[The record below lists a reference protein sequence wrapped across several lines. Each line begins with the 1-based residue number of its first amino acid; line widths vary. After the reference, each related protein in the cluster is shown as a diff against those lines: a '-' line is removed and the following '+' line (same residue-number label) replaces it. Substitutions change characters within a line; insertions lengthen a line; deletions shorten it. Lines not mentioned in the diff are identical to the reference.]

1 MASFESV
8 IQPNENGFR
17 AAPGKLLSKGARKPL
32 GDVTNSSKLPAKDKS
47 SAKNFNT
54 FRAQEMVQPNSKKGR
69 KPFTDLTNS
78 NKPRSKDQSSKKTCT
93 KVLSGNEGQFRSC
106 SLADEGFLHNHDECI
121 KAQRQSMTMSM
132 DHFLETVGLKRV
144 SECPAVMSTPKIP
157 QVSMA
162 LESELKTVMELDKLE
177 IDMLEISSPPTPP
190 ALPKSPP
197 SLKSPVS
204 PFWSMDWKN
213 LEFSPFKLKEL
224 GVSTEEL
231 VSYHE
236 T

>member
-17 AAPGKLLSKGARKPL
+17 APGKLQSKGGRKPL

-54 FRAQEMVQPNSKKGR
+54 FRVQEHVQPNNKKGR
-69 KPFTDLTNS
+69 KPFADVTNS
-78 NKPRSKDQSSKKTCT
+78 NKLCSKDQSSKKTCT
-93 KVLSGNEGQFRSC
+93 KVLSGNEGQFDSC
-106 SLADEGFLHNHDECI
+106 SLANEGFLHNHDECI

-132 DHFLETVGLKRV
+132 DHFLEIVGLKR
-144 SECPAVMSTPKIP
+144 ECPALVSTTQIP

-177 IDMLEISSPPTPP
+177 IDMLDISSPPTPP
-190 ALPKSPP
+190 APKSPP
-197 SLKSPVS
+197 SLNSPVS

-213 LEFSPFKLKEL
+213 LEFSPFKLKD
-224 GVSTEEL
+224 SPPRN
-231 VSYHE
+231 
-236 T
+236 